1 MVGRGEDRGF
11 DKKKGNEKQMTVQGR
26 GCVFERERDW
36 EGDRLWRRWWWWTS
50 DGETKGKIMENQ
62 KEGGER
68 ERDRWKCKMAIL
80 QIHLR
85 DNLRFLPPDRTS
97 PPR

>member
-1 MVGRGEDRGF
+1 MR
-11 DKKKGNEKQMTVQGR
+11 
-26 GCVFERERDW
+26 ERERDW

-68 ERDRWKCKMAIL
+68 ERERQVEM
-80 QIHLR
+80 
-85 DNLRFLPPDRTS
+85 
-97 PPR
+97 

>member
-50 DGETKGKIMENQ
+50 NGETKGKIMENQ

-68 ERDRWKCKMAIL
+68 ERERQVEM
-80 QIHLR
+80 
-85 DNLRFLPPDRTS
+85 
-97 PPR
+97 